1 MTWNPQKIEIEIR
14 KTTAKAK
21 KIQRTRQMKS
31 NYLKLPMFKIDIK
44 KQLDKRKQFSKDLK
58 SKKFRKSTK
67 IIKYT
72 KRFI

>member
-1 MTWNPQKIEIEIR
+1 
-14 KTTAKAK
+14 
-21 KIQRTRQMKS
+21 MKS

-58 SKKFRKSTK
+58 SKKFRKKTK
-67 IIKYT
+67 LLEYA